1 LLLLASAAHAE
12 ARRSG
17 GHASSNAEYGIVMR
31 EETPGRCRVEV
42 TRDTDPLW
50 TLPRCLGSVD
60 DLYFVSDSGQ
70 RFWVLSAVPKK
81 IPPSSKAAKAART
94 RSVHDKPP
102 AHDAYAEVVV
112 AVLYDRLGN
121 VLSERRLGEFLS
133 PASYHKLRDL
143 DRRFVWLE
151 GVAGVPGHEPHVT
164 DKNQVE
170 FDTVERRTHR
180 LGFQE

>member
-1 LLLLASAAHAE
+1 MLLLAFGAHAE
-12 ARRSG
+12 PRRSG
-17 GHASSNAEYGIVMR
+17 SHASTNAEYGIVML
-31 EETPGRCRVEV
+31 EETPGRCRLEV

-50 TLPRCLGSVD
+50 TLSRCLGSVD
-60 DLYFVSDSGQ
+60 DLYFISDSGQ
-70 RFWVLSAVPKK
+70 RFWVLSALPRTVP
-81 IPPSSKAAKAART
+81 PPSKTAKPARS

-102 AHDAYAEVVV
+102 AHDAYGGVVV

-133 PASYHKLRDL
+133 PVSYHKLRVL

-151 GVAGVPGHEPHVT
+151 GVAGVPGREPHVT
-164 DKNQVE
+164 EKNQVE
-170 FDTVERRTHR
+170 FDTVEPRTHR